1 MTHQTLSSVNNC
13 VNILPSNFDLS
24 WKPKKLYCWRGQAAC
39 SIPCRRFTIEKCC
52 FQNVKSQEFIPRK
65 KGAIKTPWTT
75 VIFQNQNHPW
85 HLGRH
90 FTPPRQILVRRTWL
104 GAMRDGI
111 NSKMAGKIPRRSFST
126 WPTTS
131 LLFSLSFYFPFEW
144 NNEIFKS
151 HYSLK

>member
-75 VIFQNQNHPW
+75 VIFQNQNQPW

-90 FTPPRQILVRRTWL
+90 FTPPRQILVRRTLL

-111 NSKMAGKIPRRSFST
+111 NSKMAGKFHGGLFLPD
-126 WPTTS
+126 P
-131 LLFSLSFYFPFEW
+131 LLHFFLVYRFIFLS
-144 NNEIFKS
+144 NETMRYLNRIT
-151 HYSLK
+151 L